1 MRQKSRKRRRN
12 LECFGG
18 PVDGSYAPDNGGPWM
33 VIANSQDDREVHYYR
48 RVNIVAPWGKS
59 LDLWHYWGRDPDQP
73 SLPLLRPAK
82 RKLR

>member
-1 MRQKSRKRRRN
+1 MEKKRQKRRRR

-18 PVDGSYAPDNGGPWM
+18 PVDGAYAMDNDGPWM
-33 VIANSQDDREVHYYR
+33 VIASREDDEEVHYYR
-48 RVNIVAPWGKS
+48 RVCVVGPYGKS
-59 LDLWHYWGRDPDQP
+59 LDLWHYWGRDPEKP